1 MQQFN
6 LQRIVCALLL
16 ACGIASWAAQVA
28 VPTPRP
34 YTSRLPANI
43 IGEVYRTV
51 CDGVAGAGFSVL
63 SEGASNELLKSIE
76 TQDRTAQT
84 TILQERGIAG
94 LLRTEL
100 NRGLGG
106 FVLHVEPMAC
116 QSGLGL
122 PTEPFDIQIG
132 QYQNLRRCVAELTA
146 MLNSGKVGSQA
157 PMTALLAPRIQEPLA
172 PLYLG
177 NYLSGRL
184 ESGLLQRGY
193 RLCAPAVL
201 EQALRQN
208 RLGGCFELTQER
220 CLALGKTLQVASF
233 IQIIIDT
240 YQVYANE
247 GSTGLCARITGVVRE
262 VSAVTGELVQSVPIQ
277 LEVASTD
284 VRLTQV
290 SIQDV
295 NAFGQAALD
304 LVVQEQILPH
314 WPRRR

>member
-43 IGEVYRTV
+43 VGEVYRTV

-84 TILQERGIAG
+84 TILQEKGIAG
-94 LLRTEL
+94 LLRAEL

-146 MLNSGKVGSQA
+146 MLNSGKVGNQA

-193 RLCAPAVL
+193 RLCAPAVVA
-201 EQALRQN
+201 QVLRQN
-208 RLGGCFELTQER
+208 RLGGCFELTQ
-220 CLALGKTLQVASF
+220 
-233 IQIIIDT
+233 
-240 YQVYANE
+240 
-247 GSTGLCARITGVVRE
+247 AR
-262 VSAVTGELVQSVPIQ
+262 
-277 LEVASTD
+277 
-284 VRLTQV
+284 
-290 SIQDV
+290 
-295 NAFGQAALD
+295 
-304 LVVQEQILPH
+304 
-314 WPRRR
+314 